1 MHLKPPSVDP
11 GVTSFI
17 WAIVLGLLIWGFLL
31 AIGWSKP
38 TAFIV
43 AAVAGCAIFFYVR
56 VRGEDQPRRGRR

>member
-17 WAIVLGLLIWGFLL
+17 WAVVLALLLWLFLL
-31 AIGWSKP
+31 AVGMSKP

-43 AAVAGCAIFFYVR
+43 SVVAGCAIFFYVR
-56 VRGEDQPRRGRR
+56 VRGEDEPRRSR